1 MCPKL
6 CPDGC
11 AQTSW
16 HAAIQNALVVA
27 FSVGGDC
34 LNDDRLHRFVSERFG
49 VSVLITLYLQMRG
62 EVAERLKAA
71 VC

>member
-1 MCPKL
+1 MCPKIMST
-6 CPDGC
+6 P
-11 AQTSW
+11 T
-16 HAAIQNALVVA
+16 IQSALVVA
-27 FSVGGDC
+27 FSVGGDG
-34 LNDDRLHRFVSERFG
+34 LNDGRLERFVSERFR